1 MGLVELFSKL
11 KFVMKSEERRETL
24 LALLK
29 VINNIVMY
37 QYQGNHAL
45 VYELIHRKETTFIK
59 LAALSPDILDFKALL
74 ASSDQEEEGAGR
86 RSEDLLAKQL
96 QSRLALLEQAAAPQ
110 GKADTDTENWE
121 QVEAGTPVARSGVST
136 PKQGISGAQSRRG
149 SEAHAL
155 RARSRA
161 ASTEHA
167 QQAELHQDKK
177 ALEWETRVKMA
188 KNFISVLKSS
198 ASLRNITKLLQHLEP
213 QCDNLQVGHDV
224 VQEEDITLF
233 LQDTSTVGVLP
244 PPEEFVPV
252 TGMEKDADTYQW
264 INIFTWET
272 IYHGFTGMEIF
283 DGLQSDIK
291 LFEVDIEYDD
301 EDGSSDL

>member
-121 QVEAGTPVARSGVST
+121 QAGRETPFPPRASPAVV
-136 PKQGISGAQSRRG
+136 PPLFLWKSGAPCPL
-149 SEAHAL
+149 AFFWKPL
-155 RARSRA
+155 V
-161 ASTEHA
+161 AS
-167 QQAELHQDKK
+167 
-177 ALEWETRVKMA
+177 
-188 KNFISVLKSS
+188 
-198 ASLRNITKLLQHLEP
+198 SLSKE
-213 QCDNLQVGHDV
+213 
-224 VQEEDITLF
+224 
-233 LQDTSTVGVLP
+233 
-244 PPEEFVPV
+244 
-252 TGMEKDADTYQW
+252 
-264 INIFTWET
+264 
-272 IYHGFTGMEIF
+272 
-283 DGLQSDIK
+283 
-291 LFEVDIEYDD
+291 
-301 EDGSSDL
+301 